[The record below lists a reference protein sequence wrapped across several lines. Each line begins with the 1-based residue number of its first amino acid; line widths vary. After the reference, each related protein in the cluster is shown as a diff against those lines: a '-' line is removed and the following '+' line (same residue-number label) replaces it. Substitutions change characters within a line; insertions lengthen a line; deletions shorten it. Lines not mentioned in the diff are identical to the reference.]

1 MINQIEKTQNLIYEY
16 TGYIPTLLRPTYGS
30 INSTLKNSTNL
41 KIVLWNVDTLDW
53 KYKSVDKIVSR
64 ATKNLKPGNI
74 ILMHDIYKR
83 TYEAVKKIVP
93 ILKENGYKCVT
104 ISELNKINDMRK
116 LYE

>member
-1 MINQIEKTQNLIYEY
+1 
-16 TGYIPTLLRPTYGS
+16 
-30 INSTLKNSTNL
+30 
-41 KIVLWNVDTLDW
+41 
-53 KYKSVDKIVSR
+53 
-64 ATKNLKPGNI
+64 
-74 ILMHDIYKR
+74 MHDIYKR